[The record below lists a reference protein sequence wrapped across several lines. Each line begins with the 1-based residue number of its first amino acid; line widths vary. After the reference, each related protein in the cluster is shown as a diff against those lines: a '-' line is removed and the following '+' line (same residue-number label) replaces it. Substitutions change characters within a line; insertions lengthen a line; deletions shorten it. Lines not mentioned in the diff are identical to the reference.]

1 MWKEREA
8 LQTRDRPSSGGGR
21 GGGAARVWDRESWL
35 KLEKA
40 KGGLEVPSGQFPVCE
55 AAGAWEGGVTSSP
68 DWEASLCHQYLI
80 NKITLIIL
88 EAFVAPAYLPPV
100 LSDMRAWAVYLRLK
114 TL

>member
-8 LQTRDRPSSGGGR
+8 LQTRDRPASGGGR
-21 GGGAARVWDRESWL
+21 GSVRVWDRESWL

-68 DWEASLCHQYLI
+68 DPLTGRLLSVINISLT
-80 NKITLIIL
+80 KS
-88 EAFVAPAYLPPV
+88 F
-100 LSDMRAWAVYLRLK
+100 S
-114 TL
+114 